1 VITTRSI
8 FLFLFATGGVV
19 ALLAFGWK
27 FGVEE
32 WLDPFLPGEHA
43 ADSIAER
50 WEFVIASTFFAIA
63 ATAPPSLFVGRLL
76 RERMT
81 ADRLS
86 AAVFDSAPQPML
98 VTDHE
103 RTILAINPAFE
114 EMSGWSR
121 ADLVGCPAS
130 TLRSGDHPDEFY
142 KSISHALDTTGAW
155 TGEVTNRR
163 QDGSPYAAALAITGV
178 RDERGNVIEFIG
190 VLTDITWR
198 KQREEQALFDATH
211 DPLTGLAN
219 RRLLMVRL
227 RQVIAASTVSAEQ
240 FAVLFLDLDGFKQV
254 NDTHGHAAGDELLRI
269 VAARLRRVVRAQD
282 VVCRIGGDEFAC
294 MIGGMDDP
302 VQLTRLADKMIDAVS
317 KPCTVGPLHLMVEAS
332 MGIATC
338 PADGRNSE
346 LLLDCADQAMYAAKQ
361 RQVRYAFFSR
371 DGGVA
376 TKTRQG
382 PEAPGR
388 LLLQS

>member
-178 RDERGNVIEFIG
+178 RDERGIVIEFIG

-240 FAVLFLDLDGFKQV
+240 LREGKHAFRDGETDGPLVEPVIDYGRDLGVSVTGGYVYRGAEFPSLQGVYIYADYGFGRMWGLRHKDGTLLANREILPADERKHVSSFGEGPDGELYVCAFDQADRPRGKGRLF
-254 NDTHGHAAGDELLRI
+254 RI
-269 VAARLRRVVRAQD
+269 VVR
-282 VVCRIGGDEFAC
+282 E
-294 MIGGMDDP
+294 
-302 VQLTRLADKMIDAVS
+302 
-317 KPCTVGPLHLMVEAS
+317 
-332 MGIATC
+332 
-338 PADGRNSE
+338 
-346 LLLDCADQAMYAAKQ
+346 
-361 RQVRYAFFSR
+361 
-371 DGGVA
+371 
-376 TKTRQG
+376 
-382 PEAPGR
+382 
-388 LLLQS
+388 